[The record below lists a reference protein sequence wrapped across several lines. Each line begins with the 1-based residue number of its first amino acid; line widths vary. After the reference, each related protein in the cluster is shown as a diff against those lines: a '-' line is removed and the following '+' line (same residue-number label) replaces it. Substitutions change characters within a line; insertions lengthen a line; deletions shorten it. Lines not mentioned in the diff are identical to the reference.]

1 MVLVAAGLPLRL
13 VRLVAVPVRLVPVR
27 LFAAPLRLRL
37 VVPAA
42 RSVRAALPRA
52 LRPPASERWL
62 AALRERAERASLAAA
77 ISWSIRCPASL
88 VQR

>member
-42 RSVRAALPRA
+42 RSVRAVRAALPRA

-62 AALRERAERASLAAA
+62 AALRERAERASLAAD
-77 ISWSIRCPASL
+77 RPADCRS
-88 VQR
+88 Q